1 MKLLSLAIL
10 LSSIIF
16 TFNYVWINRIH
27 ITNQSGVRS
36 VLLNKWTGNHCVF
49 FDGKENREYYEKED
63 NYKLCSI
70 NENGKI
76 EFP

>member
-1 MKLLSLAIL
+1 MKLLSLVIL

-27 ITNQSGVRS
+27 ITNQSDLYS
-36 VLLNKWTGNHCVF
+36 VLLNKWTGNYCVF
-49 FDGKENREYYEKED
+49 YPMGGNRILYQDGKL
-63 NYKLCSI
+63 YKLCSV

-76 EFP
+76 ELP

>member
-27 ITNQSGVRS
+27 ITNQSGWNS

-49 FDGKENREYYEKED
+49 LVEKENREYHDED
-63 NYKLCSI
+63 DYKLCSVSK
-70 NENGKI
+70 NGKI

>member
-1 MKLLSLAIL
+1 MKLLSLVIL

-16 TFNYVWINRIH
+16 TFNYVWINRIG
-27 ITNQSGVRS
+27 IINKNESSST
-36 VLLNKWTGNHCVF
+36 LLNKWTGNHCVF

-63 NYKLCSI
+63 NYKLCLVT
-70 NENGKI
+70 ENGKI

>member
-16 TFNYVWINRIH
+16 TFNYVWINRID
-27 ITNQSGVRS
+27 ISNLSGWN
-36 VLLNKWTGNHCVF
+36 VLLNKWTGNHCVLLIK
-49 FDGKENREYYEKED
+49 KENRENHDED
-63 NYKLCSI
+63 DYKLCSV